1 MSDMTPPPSPH
12 ALAAHTG
19 GKTLRYA
26 RFTGFSVIGLL
37 LAGGGLRLALEHQ
50 DARALEQRTAT
61 SLTRTVSTVIARPG

>member
-37 LAGGGLRLALEHQ
+37 LACCWPA
-50 DARALEQRTAT
+50 AACAWPSNTAT
-61 SLTRTVSTVIARPG
+61 PAPSSSAPPPA